1 LGLEIFIR
9 RFFAYDSVME
19 IRGLPTAWV
28 VKCRKCGCIVTCR
41 ATDPQ
46 ADHAQPDKAEP
57 APTQPL
63 IVTCSCCWSAF
74 RYEAEAMFKG
84 SPAPNASCEQ
94 YRKASSKNNNALFLA
109 ASLIAAV
116 RLNREEIKPSPA
128 VQSKIADSVRLAEMV
143 HKHIERN

>member
-1 LGLEIFIR
+1 MFR
-9 RFFAYDSVME
+9 ME
-19 IRGLPTAWV
+19 IRGFPRAWV

-46 ADHAQPDKAEP
+46 ADHAEPEKAEP
-57 APTQPL
+57 APQHAL

-74 RYEAEAMFKG
+74 RYEPDDIFKG
-84 SPAPNASCEQ
+84 SPAPNTPCER
-94 YRKASSKNNNALFLA
+94 YRKAEAKNSNALFLA

-128 VQSKIADSVRLAEMV
+128 VYSKIADSVRLAEMI